1 MIDGKGPFR
10 FLVDTGANGSMVT
23 RALVQALGLA
33 PVEATN
39 EQVEGIT
46 GTERLPWA
54 PIQSL
59 RIGDIVKHNLRLP
72 IGDSPVLEGLDGIL
86 GLAGFGAVRVVVDFH
101 DNRVIIDRSSAGAL
115 PGFLDIQAQRTPGG
129 LLVIPARVGD
139 VAVAA
144 VIDTGATVTLGNSA
158 LRQAL
163 VRDLAKKAGSAKIFG
178 VTRQTSEGGVA
189 ASPEIFLGPAAIA
202 DLAIVYSDIPI
213 FKIWHLDSRP
223 ALIIGMNVL
232 DTVAALA
239 LDYRRARVYLL
250 PVESGQHSVG
260 ICNMYLS
267 SPLMGECGE

>member
-23 RALVQALGLA
+23 PALMQALGLA

-54 PIQSL
+54 PIKSL
-59 RIGDIVKHNLRLP
+59 RIGDIVKYNLRLP
-72 IGDSPVLEGLDGIL
+72 IGDSPVLDGLDGIL

-101 DNRVIIDRSSAGAL
+101 DNRIIIDRSSAGAL

-139 VAVAA
+139 VPVAA
-144 VIDTGATVTLGNSA
+144 VIDTGAAVTLGNSA

-163 VRDLAKKAGSAKIFG
+163 LRDAAKKTGSAEIYG
-178 VTRQTSEGGVA
+178 VTRQTSEGGVSA
-189 ASPEIFLGPAAIA
+189 APEIFMGPAAIA
-202 DLAIVYSDIPI
+202 NLTIVYADIPI

-239 LDYRRARVYLL
+239 LDYPRARVYLL
-250 PVESGQHSVG
+250 PVESGQHAVG

-267 SPLMGECGE
+267 SPLMGECGN